1 MFGSITLIA
10 RMSTPC
16 HPPGSYR
23 EVIRIA
29 WPLVVSMGSF
39 TLMQFVDRMFLAWY
53 SPVSIQ
59 AALPAGIL
67 SFTFVCTFMAMSGYA
82 NTFVAQYHGAGDP
95 VGCSRATAQAVWL
108 SFLVWP
114 LLVVLIPLGWWF
126 LEISAHEPEVMAEEK
141 IYFTILTL
149 GGVLVPLGA
158 AISSFFTG
166 RGETRTNMIATIA
179 GNVVNLVLDYMLIF
193 GKWGAPEMGIKG
205 AAIATLI
212 AGLTAPAILFS
223 IYFSRKYHAI
233 YHTRSNLGLRWP
245 LMMRLVRFGLP
256 SGFNLLIE
264 VSAFSLFILISGRL
278 GELALAVSNMALSIN
293 TLAFL
298 PLIGLGIAAGTL
310 VGQYQGKG
318 DHETAA
324 RAARRSVHVGVVYV
338 SVIGLSYILFPRAYF
353 YAFTMRAEAGFS
365 VDELMVTGRWLLVIM
380 AFWGL
385 FDAVNL
391 ILAGALKGAGDTRFV
406 LIYSTIIAWGIWV
419 PGVMAIVFVFNG
431 GLLGTWSWALLF
443 VILLAIGYEVRFR
456 GGKWKTIEV
465 IESKPPPPAG
475 RTGAEALA
483 VGE

>member
-1 MFGSITLIA
+1 
-10 RMSTPC
+10 MSTTI
-16 HPPGSYR
+16 HQPGSYR

-29 WPLVVSMGSF
+29 WPLVISMGSF
-39 TLMQFVDRMFLAWY
+39 TFMQFVDRMFLAWY

-95 VGCSRATAQAVWL
+95 VGCSRSVAQAVWL

-114 LLVVLIPLGWWF
+114 VLILLIPLGWWL
-126 LEISAHEPEVMAEEK
+126 LEISGHGAAVLAEEK
-141 IYFTILTL
+141 SYFTILTL
-149 GGVLVPLGA
+149 GGVLVPLGS

-179 GNVVNLVLDYMLIF
+179 GNLVNLVLDYALIF
-193 GKWGAPEMGIKG
+193 GKFGAPEMGIKG

-212 AGLTAPAILFS
+212 AGLTTPAILFAL
-223 IYFSRKYHAI
+223 YFSRRYNAA
-233 YHTRSNLGLRWP
+233 YQTRANLQIRWP
-245 LMMRLVRFGLP
+245 LMLRLIRFGLP

-264 VSAFSLFILISGRL
+264 VSAFSLFILIAGRL
-278 GELALAVSNMALSIN
+278 GELALVLSNMALSIN
-293 TLAFL
+293 SLAFL

-310 VGQYQGKG
+310 VGQYQGRG

-324 RAARRSVHVGVVYV
+324 LAARRAVHVGVFYV
-338 SVIGLSYILFPRAYF
+338 SLVGLSYVLFPRVYF
-353 YAFTMRAEAGFS
+353 AAFTLRAESGFA

-380 AFWGL
+380 ALWGL
-385 FDAVNL
+385 FDAVNV

-406 LIYSTIIAWGIWV
+406 LIYSTIVSWGVWV
-419 PGVMAIVFVFNG
+419 PGIMTIVLYLNG

-443 VILLAIGYEVRFR
+443 VILLAVGYEIRFR
-456 GGKWKTIEV
+456 GGQWKAIEV
-465 IESKPPPPAG
+465 IESPPPPPAG

-483 VGE
+483 IGE